1 MLLLSGNNKSL
12 SQQTN
17 DERSKAQGVTA
28 IHNPHAQGTKSADG
42 GRMQSS
48 FNTSMTKG
56 MTTMDEFKYGF
67 PSQGLSTSSNKW
79 WGSSD
84 HDDSAGTNGS
94 RAESQVE
101 ESAGEEE
108 KVASETGNAGA
119 SEIPQGAALLMTVR
133 KRAAEEGREAL
144 KLGIFRH
151 HGVNKLGKREKT
163 LLRRIFRS
171 SLPSSWIPDS

>member
-1 MLLLSGNNKSL
+1 MVLLSGNNKSV

-28 IHNPHAQGTKSADG
+28 IHNSQGNKSTDG
-42 GRMQSS
+42 GRIQSS
-48 FNTSMTKG
+48 FDTSMNKG
-56 MTTMDEFKYGF
+56 MTIMDEFKYGF
-67 PSQGLSTSSNKW
+67 PSQGLSTTSNKW

-94 RAESQVE
+94 RAECKLE
-101 ESAGEEE
+101 ESAAGEAE
-108 KVASETGNAGA
+108 KVAYETGNAGS

-144 KLGIFRH
+144 KLGVFQRN
-151 HGVNKLGKREKT
+151 GVNKLGKREKT

-171 SLPSSWIPDS
+171 SLPSSWIPDL